1 MDVKMKINKPNLP
14 FTMISNEVIGSNLIS
29 CKAKAVY
36 CYLFS
41 RPEGWEFY
49 HNEIQKHFKESKN
62 TIKAALKE
70 LEEFQLI
77 VRKQQNKNG
86 VFGGVSITLNTKPVD
101 NSVSYVGNLKKC
113 G

>member
-1 MDVKMKINKPNLP
+1 MSTKMKINKTNLP
-14 FTMISNEVIGSNLIS
+14 FTMISNDVICSSFIS

-49 HNEIQKHFKESKN
+49 HVEIQKHFKESKN

-70 LEEFQLI
+70 LEECQLI
-77 VRKQQNKNG
+77 TRKQNNKGG
-86 VFGGVSITLNTKPVD
+86 VFGGVTITLNTKPVD
-101 NSVSYVGNLKKC
+101 NSVNYVGKSQAC